1 MQKDNYT
8 FLLPMKTETP
18 KAIISMK
25 VDTFIEK
32 GIPFSH
38 AVSNDVSSMQT

>member
-32 GIPFSH
+32 SIPY